1 MPAYL
6 DIETSYDGALTV
18 VGLWRPHGGLSQ
30 WVSPDI
36 DSAELL
42 ETLSG
47 AQALYTYNGH
57 RFDLPVIHRRLGLNL
72 KRLFASRDLMYDC
85 WRRGLYGGLKAVERQ
100 LGIPPAPCPTST
112 GGTPCACGPPTW
124 IGARKRP
131 WSCCCATIERTS
143 KTSICLGPTCPLEL
157 GRAISTSRT

>member
-36 DSAELL
+36 DSVELL
-42 ETLSG
+42 EALSG

-72 KRLFASRDLMYDC
+72 RRLFASRDLMYDC

-100 LGIPPAPCPTST
+100 LGIPRSLPHLDGRDAMRLWAAYVDR
-112 GGTPCACGPPTW
+112 GEEEA
-124 IGARKRP
+124 
-131 WSCCCATIERTS
+131 
-143 KTSICLGPTCPLEL
+143 LEL
-157 GRAISTSRT
+157 LLRYNREDIENLDLLRSHLSA

>member
-6 DIETSYDGALTV
+6 DIETSYDGVLTV

-42 ETLSG
+42 EALSG

-72 KRLFASRDLMYDC
+72 RRLFSSRDLMYDC

-100 LGIPPAPCPTST
+100 LGIPRSLPHLDGRDAMRLWAAYVDR
-112 GGTPCACGPPTW
+112 GEEEA
-124 IGARKRP
+124 
-131 WSCCCATIERTS
+131 
-143 KTSICLGPTCPLEL
+143 LEL
-157 GRAISTSRT
+157 LLRYNREDIENLDLLRSHLPA

>member
-36 DSAELL
+36 DSVELL
-42 ETLSG
+42 EALSG

-72 KRLFASRDLMYDC
+72 RRLFASRDLMYDC

-100 LGIPPAPCPTST
+100 LGIPRSLPHLDGRDAMRLWAAYVDR
-112 GGTPCACGPPTW
+112 GEEEA
-124 IGARKRP
+124 
-131 WSCCCATIERTS
+131 
-143 KTSICLGPTCPLEL
+143 LEL
-157 GRAISTSRT
+157 LLRYNREDVENLDLLRSHLSD

>member
-18 VGLWRPHGGLSQ
+18 VGLWRSHGGLSQ

-47 AQALYTYNGH
+47 TQALYTYNGH

-72 KRLFASRDLMYDC
+72 RRLFASRDLMYDC

-100 LGIPPAPCPTST
+100 LGIPRSLPHLDGRDAMRLW
-112 GGTPCACGPPTW
+112 A
-124 IGARKRP
+124 AYV
-131 WSCCCATIERTS
+131 ER
-143 KTSICLGPTCPLEL
+143 GEEEALEL
-157 GRAISTSRT
+157 LLRYNREDVENLDLLRSHLSA

>member
-1 MPAYL
+1 MLAYL
-6 DIETSYDGALTV
+6 DIETSYDGALIV

-42 ETLSG
+42 EALSG

-72 KRLFASRDLMYDC
+72 RRLFSSRDLMYDC

-100 LGIPPAPCPTST
+100 LGIPRSLPHLDGRDALRLWAAFVDR
-112 GGTPCACGPPTW
+112 GEEA
-124 IGARKRP
+124 A
-131 WSCCCATIERTS
+131 
-143 KTSICLGPTCPLEL
+143 LEL
-157 GRAISTSRT
+157 LLRYNREDVENLDLLRSHLSA

>member
-36 DSAELL
+36 GSVELL
-42 ETLSG
+42 EALSG

-72 KRLFASRDLMYDC
+72 RRLFASRDLMYDC

-100 LGIPPAPCPTST
+100 LGIPRSLPHLDGRDAMRLWAAYVDR
-112 GGTPCACGPPTW
+112 GEEEA
-124 IGARKRP
+124 
-131 WSCCCATIERTS
+131 
-143 KTSICLGPTCPLEL
+143 LEL
-157 GRAISTSRT
+157 LLRYNREDVENLDLLRSHLSA

>member
-42 ETLSG
+42 EALSG

-72 KRLFASRDLMYDC
+72 RRLFASRDLMYDC
-85 WRRGLYGGLKAVERQ
+85 WRRGLYGGLKAVKRQ
-100 LGIPPAPCPTST
+100 LGIPRSLPHLDGRDAMRLWAAYVDR
-112 GGTPCACGPPTW
+112 GEEEA
-124 IGARKRP
+124 
-131 WSCCCATIERTS
+131 
-143 KTSICLGPTCPLEL
+143 LEL
-157 GRAISTSRT
+157 LLRYNREDVENLDLLRSHLSA

>member
-42 ETLSG
+42 EALSG

-72 KRLFASRDLMYDC
+72 RRLFASRDLMYDC

-100 LGIPPAPCPTST
+100 LGIPRSLPHLDGRDAMRLWAAYVDR
-112 GGTPCACGPPTW
+112 GEEEA
-124 IGARKRP
+124 
-131 WSCCCATIERTS
+131 
-143 KTSICLGPTCPLEL
+143 LEL
-157 GRAISTSRT
+157 LLRYNREDVENLDLLRSHLSA

>member
-42 ETLSG
+42 EALSG
-47 AQALYTYNGH
+47 APALYTYNGH

-72 KRLFASRDLMYDC
+72 RRLFASRDLMYDC
-85 WRRGLYGGLKAVERQ
+85 WRRGLYGGLKAVEHQ
-100 LGIPPAPCPTST
+100 LGIPRSLPHLDGRDAMRLWAAYVDR
-112 GGTPCACGPPTW
+112 GEEEA
-124 IGARKRP
+124 
-131 WSCCCATIERTS
+131 
-143 KTSICLGPTCPLEL
+143 LEL
-157 GRAISTSRT
+157 LLRYNREDVENLDLLRSHLSD

>member
-1 MPAYL
+1 MLAYL

-42 ETLSG
+42 EALSG

-72 KRLFASRDLMYDC
+72 RRLFASRDLMYDC

-100 LGIPPAPCPTST
+100 LGIPRSLPHLDGRDAMRLWAAYVDR
-112 GGTPCACGPPTW
+112 GEEEA
-124 IGARKRP
+124 
-131 WSCCCATIERTS
+131 
-143 KTSICLGPTCPLEL
+143 LEL
-157 GRAISTSRT
+157 LLRYNREDVENLDLLRSHLSA

>member
-36 DSAELL
+36 GSVELL
-42 ETLSG
+42 EALSG

-72 KRLFASRDLMYDC
+72 RRLFASRDLMYDC

-100 LGIPPAPCPTST
+100 LGIPRSLPHLDGRDAMRLWAAYVDR
-112 GGTPCACGPPTW
+112 GEEEA
-124 IGARKRP
+124 
-131 WSCCCATIERTS
+131 
-143 KTSICLGPTCPLEL
+143 LEL
-157 GRAISTSRT
+157 LLRYNREDVENLDLLRSHLSD

>member
-6 DIETSYDGALTV
+6 DIETFYDGALTV

-42 ETLSG
+42 EALSG

-72 KRLFASRDLMYDC
+72 RRLFASRDLMYDC

-100 LGIPPAPCPTST
+100 LGIPRSLPHLDGRDAMRLWAAYVDR
-112 GGTPCACGPPTW
+112 GEEEA
-124 IGARKRP
+124 
-131 WSCCCATIERTS
+131 
-143 KTSICLGPTCPLEL
+143 LEL
-157 GRAISTSRT
+157 LLRYNREDVENLDLLRSHLSD

>member
-42 ETLSG
+42 EALSG

-72 KRLFASRDLMYDC
+72 RRFFASRDLMYDC

-100 LGIPPAPCPTST
+100 LGIPRSLPHLDGRDAMRLWAAYVDR
-112 GGTPCACGPPTW
+112 GEEEA
-124 IGARKRP
+124 
-131 WSCCCATIERTS
+131 
-143 KTSICLGPTCPLEL
+143 LEL
-157 GRAISTSRT
+157 LLRYNREDVENLDLLRSHLSD

>member
-42 ETLSG
+42 EALSG

-72 KRLFASRDLMYDC
+72 RRLFASRDLMYDC

-100 LGIPPAPCPTST
+100 LGIPRSLPHLDGRDAMRLWAAYVDR
-112 GGTPCACGPPTW
+112 GEEEA
-124 IGARKRP
+124 
-131 WSCCCATIERTS
+131 
-143 KTSICLGPTCPLEL
+143 LEL
-157 GRAISTSRT
+157 LLRYNREDVENLDLLRSHLSD

>member
-42 ETLSG
+42 EALSG

-72 KRLFASRDLMYDC
+72 RRLFASRDLMYDC

-100 LGIPPAPCPTST
+100 LGIPRSLPHLDGRDAMRLWAAYVDR
-112 GGTPCACGPPTW
+112 GEKEA
-124 IGARKRP
+124 
-131 WSCCCATIERTS
+131 
-143 KTSICLGPTCPLEL
+143 LEL
-157 GRAISTSRT
+157 LLRYNREDVENLDLLRSHLSD